1 MTYLLLIAIFG
12 TASLALL
19 LVARRRL
26 APGAV
31 QAMLLAFVALSALTI
46 VFDSL
51 MIAADLFS
59 YGPGTTGIRLWLAPV
74 EGERVLLPLRI
85 AVRTMLGTNIIEAT
99 RFDRGGTTGDTAQA
113 AAQ

>member
-12 TASLALL
+12 AASLVLL

-26 APGAV
+26 APRAL
-31 QAMLLAFVALSALTI
+31 QAMLLAFVALAVLTI

-59 YGPGTTGIRLWLAPV
+59 YGPGTTGIRLWLAPIEDLAYPAV
-74 EGERVLLPLRI
+74 ALLVGVAVWSLVPARPRADADRTREGR
-85 AVRTMLGTNIIEAT
+85 A
-99 RFDRGGTTGDTAQA
+99 
-113 AAQ
+113 